1 MPQHR
6 FCYPVEKGRKEYEHI
21 GKQGQKLWGT
31 QEQKMGYLRVPGF
44 SSSIGRGCWLIIRI
58 QYIKNNIKWSHI
70 RTINGLYTQKHL
82 GTRFGLQYS
91 FPRHQIN

>member
-44 SSSIGRGCWLIIRI
+44 S
-58 QYIKNNIKWSHI
+58 
-70 RTINGLYTQKHL
+70 
-82 GTRFGLQYS
+82 
-91 FPRHQIN
+91 